1 MSQSLAVAYRP
12 KTFEEVVGQS
22 ITTEILKKQIENK
35 TFKNAYL
42 FSGHSGVGKT
52 SIARIFA
59 RMINNGV
66 GDPIEKDATTF
77 GVDDARNLA
86 EEAKQ
91 RAIAGEYKIF
101 IIDECHRL
109 GGDKK
114 DAWNALLKVIEECPK
129 YTIFIFCTTEP
140 EKVIPTVRNRLQ
152 RYNFTPIS
160 APEIRARLEYICQQ
174 EGFTNYEQTC
184 DYISKSVQGGMRDA
198 ITYLEQISDYS
209 KDLNIEVAKKDLE
222 RYKNLYEAGAV
233 SKQTLDAAQAKYDS
247 SKAQQVTAE
256 QSIFSD
262 NDSKVADADLK
273 VLKAQ
278 KDQAEVNLSYTNI
291 YAPQSGTVA
300 SRRVEKGMYVQV
312 GTPLFT
318 IVPDDIWVVANYK
331 ENQLR
336 HMKPGQPV
344 DIKVDTYPNK
354 VFKGKVDSIQ
364 RSSGAKASLFPP
376 ENAVGSFVKIVQRVP
391 VKIIFTEEI
400 DPEQYNV
407 VPGMSVVPKVKIR

>member
-1 MSQSLAVAYRP
+1 MQEKEMQA
-12 KTFEEVVGQS
+12 EEKQ
-22 ITTEILKKQIENK
+22 EIQQKENK
-35 TFKNAYL
+35 LFKKPVIITIAIIGLALLAYFIVDVL
-42 FSGHSGVGKT
+42 TYQSTDDAYVETTTVSVAPKVSGQIVEVLIKDNQRVNEGDLV
-52 SIARIFA
+52 ARI
-59 RMINNGV
+59 
-66 GDPIEKDATTF
+66 
-77 GVDDARNLA
+77 DDTD
-86 EEAKQ
+86 
-91 RAIAGEYKIF
+91 YKIKV
-101 IIDECHRL
+101 DQMTAQYER
-109 GGDKK
+109 
-114 DAWNALLKVIEECPK
+114 ALL
-129 YTIFIFCTTEP
+129 
-140 EKVIPTVRNRLQ
+140 N
-152 RYNFTPIS
+152 
-160 APEIRARLEYICQQ
+160 QQ
-174 EGFTNYEQTC
+174 NAKANLNAANT
-184 DYISKSVQGGMRDA
+184 
-198 ITYLEQISDYS
+198 
-209 KDLNIEVAKKDLE
+209 NIEVAKKDLE
-222 RYKNLYEAGAV
+222 RYQNLYEAGAV

-247 SKAQQVTAE
+247 SRTQQVTAE
-256 QSIFSD
+256 QSIFSKD
-262 NDSKVADADLK
+262 DSKVADADLK

-300 SRRVEKGMYVQV
+300 SRRVEKGMYVQI

-318 IVPDDIWVVANYK
+318 IVPDDIWVVANFK